1 MAKRKRKP
9 AASTTSAAKAKAE
22 PKQEWSPVQLAVQE
36 AGRITGDT
44 ALKTEGQLEK
54 HFGKVQAKYG
64 DLKQDVKQ
72 SFK

>member
-1 MAKRKRKP
+1 MVVDKDRVRGRL
-9 AASTTSAAKAKAE
+9 AKAPGTVKA
-22 PKQEWSPVQLAVQE
+22 V